1 MLLPPA
7 AALALA
13 LAQAPA
19 ANEVERRVDPST
31 LGPRVGEA
39 LPVFR
44 APDQAGRLRDFASLK
59 GPNGLVLVFFRSAD
73 W

>member
-1 MLLPPA
+1 MLLA
-7 AALALA
+7 SLFLIASQ
-13 LAQAPA
+13 AQAPA
-19 ANEVERRVDPST
+19 AERPDPMA

-39 LPVFR
+39 LPSFEATDQTGR
-44 APDQAGRLRDFASLK
+44 ARDVASLK